1 MLGNFSGADRLMNEG
16 EMRPP
21 QPRCN
26 RLIVTVRVTFEESRL
41 AASCLTTAYEQVL
54 PRRRRAVGGAARP
67 AAAQDQAL
75 PRSVE
80 RTGT

>member
-1 MLGNFSGADRLMNEG
+1 MNEG

-21 QPRCN
+21 RPRCN
-26 RLIVTVRVTFEESRL
+26 RMIVTVRVTFEESRL
-41 AASCLTTAYEQVL
+41 AASCLATAYEQVL
-54 PRRRRAVGGAARP
+54 PGRHRAVGGP
-67 AAAQDQAL
+67 AHSPAAQDQAL